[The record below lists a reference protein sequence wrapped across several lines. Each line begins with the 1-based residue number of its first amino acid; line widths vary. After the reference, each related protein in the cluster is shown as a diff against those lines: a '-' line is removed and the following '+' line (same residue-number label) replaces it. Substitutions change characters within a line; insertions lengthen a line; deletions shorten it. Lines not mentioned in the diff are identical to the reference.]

1 MAFGDTIRKMLRI
14 GRRPAAPAR
23 DTRAYPAILQLGQA
37 RPGQK
42 TIVKPTTRNLRH
54 FSKTPYARR
63 AINAIKNPVKMLE
76 WEVVPLPGVDE
87 TPELK
92 RQIEIA
98 TYCFNSPNH
107 DDSFGTLIE
116 QVLEDVLISG
126 GAIET
131 QVSGDALRPL
141 WMWPVDGLSIQIYPG
156 WTGGSDEAR
165 YAQQVGQGAYGG
177 GGNTIPLRDDELIYI
192 RPNPTTA
199 TPFGLAPLEVAFT
212 SIGRQLGVGEF
223 AGKVS
228 SNSKPSVMLNLGEGV
243 DSDTLAA
250 YRSYWTNEVEGQ
262 GVTPMVGMKGGSVER
277 LFPDGDSALYLK
289 YQDFL
294 KSEIATAF
302 DLSPQNLG
310 VERDVNRSTGEVS
323 QERDWD
329 QAIKPRA
336 LELAYYLTRQAI
348 QRRLGFYQLRFRF
361 IGLDRVDEDLQSK
374 TYETRY
380 KNNAVVPDEYREL
393 IGLPPM
399 EGEWGKM
406 TAADVQIAVQ
416 AARGAAQI
424 LDDDLPAGKPSALT
438 PLKKGSKNGK

>member
-1 MAFGDTIRKMLRI
+1 MTIADTLRKALRI
-14 GRRPAAPAR
+14 GRRPSEPHR
-23 DTRAYPAILQLGQA
+23 DSSPYPAILQLGQT

-42 TIVKPTTRNLRH
+42 TIIKPTTRNLRH

-76 WEVVPLPGVDE
+76 WEITPLPGIKE
-87 TPELK
+87 TPELL
-92 RQIEIA
+92 RQIEVA
-98 TYCFNSPNH
+98 SYCFNNPNH
-107 DDSFGTLIE
+107 DDSFGSLIE
-116 QVLEDVLISG
+116 QVLEDVLISA

-131 QVSGDALRPL
+131 QVSGDPLRPL

-156 WTGGSDEAR
+156 YTGDTNEAR
-165 YAQQVGQGAYGG
+165 YAQQVGQGAYSG

-199 TPFGLAPLEVAFT
+199 TPFGIAPLEVAFL
-212 SIGRQLGVGEF
+212 SISRQLGVGEF

-243 DSDTLAA
+243 DGDTLSA
-250 YRSYWTNEVEGQ
+250 YRNYWTNQVEGQ
-262 GVTPMVGMKGGSVER
+262 GVTPIVGMKGGSVER
-277 LFPDGDSALYLK
+277 LFPDGDNALYLK

-294 KSEIATAF
+294 KAEIATAF

-336 LELAYYLTRQAI
+336 LDLAFYLTRQALH
-348 QRRLGFYQLRFRF
+348 RRLGFYQLKFRF

-374 TYETRY
+374 TFETRY
-380 KNNAVVPDEYREL
+380 KNNAVTPDEYREL

-399 EGEWGKM
+399 ESEWGGM
-406 TAADVQIAVQ
+406 AFADMQIAIQ
-416 AARGAAQI
+416 AAHGANQV
-424 LDDDLPAGKPSALT
+424 LDDDLPSGKPSALD
-438 PLKKGSKNGK
+438 PLKKKDAK